1 MAMVRLEGL
10 SKHYG
15 DVIALAEVDLEV
27 QEGEFMT
34 LLGPSGSGKTT
45 MLNLIAGMIGPTAGQ
60 VYIDGKNITQIPP
73 NKRGLGMV
81 FQNYALMPHMTIF
94 ENIAFPLR
102 VRKVASSE
110 IKQKVTAVLELVQL
124 PQVAARKPRELSGGQ
139 QQRIALARAIVYNP
153 SIILMDEPLGALD
166 KKLREH
172 MQLELKRIHTELGI
186 TMLYVTHDQEEALTM
201 SDRIILLNE
210 GRIEQMGEPD
220 ALYFNPNGVFS
231 ADFLGDSNMMDA
243 TIEAGGEETRIKTSH
258 GHSFRAKRS
267 EIAEKGRDVKVMIRP
282 ENVTV
287 VREGDGVTFDN
298 TLSGKVIDSIILG
311 GVVKHYVDVGAGG
324 GEGGAGTGAMVAEE
338 LNRTSRVSVRPGAEI
353 TLGWQAED
361 LLVLPLE
368 GRLGES

>member
-1 MAMVRLEGL
+1 MAMVRLERL
-10 SKHYG
+10 SKHYD
-15 DVIALAEVDLEV
+15 DVVALAEVDLEV
-27 QEGEFMT
+27 EEGEFMT

-45 MLNLIAGMIGPTAGQ
+45 MLNLIAGMVAPTAGH
-60 VYIDGKNITQIPP
+60 VFIDGRDVSTMPP

-102 VRKVASSE
+102 VRKIANEE
-110 IKQKVTAVLELVQL
+110 IRQKVDSVLDLVQL
-124 PQVAARKPRELSGGQ
+124 PHVADRRPRELSGGQ
-139 QQRIALARAIVYNP
+139 QQRVALARAIVYNP

-220 ALYFNPNGVFS
+220 HLYFNPNGLFS

-243 TIEAGGEETRIKTSH
+243 TVEAGGETTKIKTAEGLSLI
-258 GHSFRAKRS
+258 AKGSSIS
-267 EIAEKGRDVKVMIRP
+267 ERGRTINAMVRP
-282 ENVTV
+282 ENVSV
-287 VREGDGVTFDN
+287 VRGEESFDN
-298 TLSGKVIDSIILG
+298 MIKGKVIDSIILG
-311 GVVKHYVDVGAGG
+311 GVVKHYVDIGR
-324 GEGGAGTGAMVAEE
+324 GTAEHEAMVAEE
-338 LNRTSRVSVRPGAEI
+338 LNRPGRISVRPGVDV
-353 TLGWQAED
+353 TLGWNASD
-361 LLVLPLE
+361 MHVLPTE
-368 GRLGES
+368 GHLPEA

>member
-1 MAMVRLEGL
+1 MAMVRLQGL
-10 SKHYG
+10 SKNYG
-15 DVIALAEVDLEV
+15 DVIALAEVDLSVE
-27 QEGEFMT
+27 EGEFMT

-60 VYIDGKNITQIPP
+60 VYINGTDATQMPP

-102 VRKVASSE
+102 VRKVASAE
-110 IKQKVTAVLELVQL
+110 IKIKVMRVLELVQL
-124 PQVAARKPRELSGGQ
+124 PHVAGRKPRELSGGQ

-201 SDRIILLNE
+201 SDRIVLLNE
-210 GRIEQMGEPD
+210 GQIEQMDEPD
-220 ALYFNPNGVFS
+220 TLYFNPNSVFS

-243 TIEAGGEETRIKTSH
+243 TVEAGGDETMVKTAD
-258 GHSFRAKRS
+258 GHSFRARRS
-267 EIAEKGRDVKVMIRP
+267 EIADAGRDVKIMIRP
-282 ENVTV
+282 ENLTV
-287 VREGDGVTFDN
+287 VREGDATAFDN

-311 GVVKHYVDVGAGG
+311 GVVKHYVNVGAAGRD
-324 GEGGAGTGAMVAEE
+324 GGADSGAIVAQE
-338 LNRTSRVSVRPGAEI
+338 LNRTSRVSVRPGADI
-353 TLGWQAED
+353 TLGWHAAD
-361 LLVLPLE
+361 MIVLPLE
-368 GRLGES
+368 GRLGDS